1 MNYYIYNDEL
11 YHHGILGM
19 KWGVRRYQ
27 NEDGT
32 LTDAGKKHYGTSR
45 QVSRLEKRSDKLT
58 EKYRKAYHKQVKK
71 ELRKSDGSY
80 SSDSRANMRAWKN
93 PKVAKIREASN
104 KMDNLLEEA
113 RKSVDPKKEM
123 VKRIATLGGVAVGT
137 ILGSY
142 AAVKI
147 SNIRNNTSNAFG
159 NYAAE
164 YNKFLKNS
172 ARFTQTNAADI
183 FSNFTMDD
191 LKKLDLY

>member
-1 MNYYIYNDEL
+1 MGYYIYNDEL
-11 YHHGILGM
+11 YHHGVLGM

-32 LTDAGKKHYGTSR
+32 LTDAGKKHYGTSH

-137 ILGSY
+137 ILGTY
-142 AAVKI
+142 AATKI
-147 SNIRNNTSNAFG
+147 SNIRNARNNPNIYELWKRKNPDAYEYLNNNTS
-159 NYAAE
+159 
-164 YNKFLKNS
+164 L
-172 ARFTQTNAADI
+172 
-183 FSNFTMDD
+183 FSDFTMDD